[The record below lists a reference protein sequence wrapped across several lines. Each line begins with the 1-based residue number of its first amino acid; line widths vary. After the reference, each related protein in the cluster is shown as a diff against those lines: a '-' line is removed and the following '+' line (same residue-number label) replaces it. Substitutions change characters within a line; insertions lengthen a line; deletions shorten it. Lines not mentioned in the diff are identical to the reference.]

1 MKTKEQAAIELQGTQ
16 FANKKI
22 HEVVTSRMNPSVTIV
37 TFTDGTQ
44 TNIPS

>member
-1 MKTKEQAAIELQGTQ
+1 MKTIEQIANELQGTK

-22 HEVVTSRMNPSVTIV
+22 HEAVLSRMNPSVIIV

-44 TNIPS
+44 TNVPA